1 MAGNARGKLKEH
13 LEGIHRDFD
22 WSLHHIEQSL
32 AIISDQNPPLQE
44 AFQALAVQIKMLDDL
59 AQGIYATI

>member
-22 WSLHHIEQSL
+22 WVLDHVEKSL
-32 AIISDQNPPLQE
+32 AIIGKDNPPLTE
-44 AFQALAVQIKMLDDL
+44 AFTALGTQVKMLDEL
-59 AQGIYATI
+59 AQGLYGSI